1 MIIFLVKKRHRTV
14 DCNKRSEKKETNEKK
29 KRKKEITP
37 AENQGVSIGVSVH
50 GAEERDPVIGRSGQ
64 SSAALGCSTMS
75 LIYFRTKLNLLYF
88 EHKNEKTR
96 ERLSIHLVFHLVI
109 DSERPARTGLVNIMF
124 HRCST
129 RTQMPP
135 QCPASSKVI
144 EYADVIRLIIIIT

>member
-1 MIIFLVKKRHRTV
+1 MECLQLQKFQLKDRHSQTEMITFLVKKRHRTV
-14 DCNKRSEKKETNEKK
+14 DCNKRSEKKQTNEKK
-29 KRKKEITP
+29 KKEKGNNT
-37 AENQGVSIGVSVH
+37 IGVSVH

-135 QCPASSKVI
+135 PNVLHHQ
-144 EYADVIRLIIIIT
+144 R

>member
-1 MIIFLVKKRHRTV
+1 MK
-14 DCNKRSEKKETNEKK
+14 KK

-135 QCPASSKVI
+135 PQMSC
-144 EYADVIRLIIIIT
+144 IIKGNRVRGCNQTNNNNNLAEK